1 MTKRDKVIVRQTSR
15 TILAGTVLLGL
26 SLICAVRAQAAP
38 LVFSEDSYRQ
48 LVDAGSSDT
57 IPPGTRITL
66 ENWRQYRNFMPIWLQ
81 GAFNGNSGIHV
92 GSGPEYAMVV
102 GATVHYPMPGRWKQ
116 DAEKYG
122 NQAALIRQPNGGYV
136 MKGWVAGPP
145 FPNPHG
151 PTMAVQI
158 LYNAWAPFR
167 PFILHSASNG
177 TLVDRFGNRTTQDTN
192 NAFYMLSHLSEPGM
206 PINMP
211 YANGFFYVSRFMV
224 VAPEQSKYTTELS
237 MQPDDP
243 TRLPELYVFLPS
255 LRRSLRLSSAARCSP
270 ILGTDSVNDD
280 NAWNP
285 NNFKVTLLGEKK
297 LLMPIMDPARA
308 HQADSY
314 VGFTGGAAGTFP
326 GWPKP
331 EVTRWQVRP
340 FYVLHL
346 QWLPQLGPYCFAHR
360 IFYVDKETWMPP
372 FTENWDNE
380 NKLWKGLWEIYAP
393 INFRGEQTIMLD
405 GYAGAHQI
413 DWENGHISA
422 SYAAPPTTDDDVPA
436 DFKDAQTMT
445 TPGGLSRIMK

>member
-1 MTKRDKVIVRQTSR
+1 MGKTNRGSRSPLACTVALIMVLIGLGLICRGVAQGAPLIFSEDAYRQLADASSSR
-15 TILAGTVLLGL
+15 TIA
-26 SLICAVRAQAAP
+26 
-38 LVFSEDSYRQ
+38 
-48 LVDAGSSDT
+48 
-57 IPPGTRITL
+57 PGTRITV
-66 ENWRQYRNFMPIWLQ
+66 ENWRQYRDFMPIWLQ
-81 GAFNGNSGIHV
+81 GAFNGNSAVHLS
-92 GSGPEYAMVV
+92 SGPEYAIVV
-102 GATVHYPMPGRWKQ
+102 GPTVHYPMPGRWGQ

-122 NQAALIRQPNGGYV
+122 SQTTLVRQANGGYV
-136 MKGWVAGPP
+136 MRGWVAGPP
-145 FPNPHG
+145 FPNPAG
-151 PTMAVQI
+151 PNKAVEI

-167 PFILHSASNG
+167 LFILHSASFG
-177 TLVDRFGNRTTQDTN
+177 TLVDKFGNRTTQNTN
-192 NAFYMLSHLSEPGM
+192 NCFYMLSHLSEPGM

-297 LLMPIMDPARA
+297 LLMPVMDPAKA
-308 HQADSY
+308 HDAGSY
-314 VGFTGGAAGTFP
+314 VGFTGSSAGTFP
-326 GWPKP
+326 GWPRP

-346 QWLPQLGPYCFAHR
+346 QWIPELGPYCFAHR
-360 IFYVDKETWMPP
+360 IFYVDKETWIPP

-393 INFRGEQTIMLD
+393 INFRGQQTIMLD

-422 SYAAPPTTDDDVPA
+422 SYAATPTTDDEVPA

-445 TPGGLSRIMK
+445 TPGGLSRILK